1 MDGGGQ
7 VLDYAVGALPGS
19 SCVCAGEELSDVCW
33 VILSSW
39 VRQGDDSWYA
49 VGRRAK
55 VECVV
60 FDALQ
65 PIGEL
70 PVVTRIW
77 IGAEGP

>member
-1 MDGGGQ
+1 M
-7 VLDYAVGALPGS
+7 VGYGVRAAPVS
-19 SCVCAGEELSDVCW
+19 SCVCASEELSDVCW
-33 VILSSW
+33 VILRSW